1 MGVFQKNGSWWIDF
15 YHQGKRTRRKVGPSK
30 KLAELALADVQLKQA
45 KNEFLGICEPKKI
58 LFKDFAAEY
67 LEYSRANKGK
77 ATYERD
83 ARCLNQHL
91 SSWHGESLD
100 RITPK
105 MCEDYKISRVKVV
118 KPGTVNRDLH
128 ILKAFFNKAVEW
140 GYLESSPAKGVKP
153 MKLNKGMERFLSPE
167 EANYLLCA
175 CKESDNPHLYAIVSV
190 ALHTGMRL
198 GEVLGLHWEDV
209 DFKRGQIRVVS
220 RTARP
225 TKTRESRSIPMN
237 RSLAEVLR
245 RHPRRLDTPYLF
257 YDSKGEPFENIE
269 KWFLRLRRRM
279 RIPHFR
285 FHDLRH
291 TFAST
296 LVMAGVDIR
305 TVAELLG
312 HKDISMTMRYAHLA
326 PDHMSKAVAVL
337 DGHYLDTRAH
347 VRENVVY

>member
-1 MGVFQKNGSWWIDF
+1 M
-15 YHQGKRTRRKVGPSK
+15 
-30 KLAELALADVQLKQA
+30 
-45 KNEFLGICEPKKI
+45 
-58 LFKDFAAEY
+58 
-67 LEYSRANKGK
+67 
-77 ATYERD
+77 
-83 ARCLNQHL
+83 
-91 SSWHGESLD
+91 
-100 RITPK
+100 
-105 MCEDYKISRVKVV
+105 
-118 KPGTVNRDLH
+118 
-128 ILKAFFNKAVEW
+128 
-140 GYLESSPAKGVKP
+140 
-153 MKLNKGMERFLSPE
+153 
-167 EANYLLCA
+167 
-175 CKESDNPHLYAIVSV
+175 
-190 ALHTGMRL
+190 
-198 GEVLGLHWEDV
+198 
-209 DFKRGQIRVVS
+209 VS
-220 RTARP
+220 RIAKP

-312 HKDISMTMRYAHLA
+312 HKDISMTMRYAHVA

-337 DGHYLDTRAH
+337 DGHYLDTRAP
-347 VRENVVY
+347 VQENVAY

>member
-1 MGVFQKNGSWWIDF
+1 
-15 YHQGKRTRRKVGPSK
+15 
-30 KLAELALADVQLKQA
+30 
-45 KNEFLGICEPKKI
+45 
-58 LFKDFAAEY
+58 
-67 LEYSRANKGK
+67 YSRANKGK

-83 ARCLNQHL
+83 LRCLNQHL
-91 SSWHGESLD
+91 SLWANESLD

-105 MCEDYKISRVKVV
+105 MCEDFKISRIKVV

-153 MKLNKGMERFLSPE
+153 MKLNKAMERFLSQE

-198 GEVLGLHWEDV
+198 GEVLGLQWEDV
-209 DFKRGQIRVVS
+209 DFKRGRIQVAS
-220 RTARP
+220 RATRP
-225 TKTRESRSIPMN
+225 TKTRESRSVPMN
-237 RSLAEVLR
+237 HSLAEVLR

-257 YDSKGEPFENIE
+257 YNQKGEPFEDVDN
-269 KWFLRLRRRM
+269 WFRKVRRRM

-296 LVMAGVDIR
+296 LIMAGVDIR

-312 HKDISMTMRYAHLA
+312 HKDISMTMRYSHLA
-326 PDHMSKAVAVL
+326 PDHMRKAVEVL
-337 DGHYLDTRAH
+337 DGHYLDTGALAQG
-347 VRENVVY
+347 NVNS